1 MQIRN
6 DVKENQ
12 FKKNKYFP
20 IFHSQEANFHNL
32 EKFKYQ
38 HWNIYYFIFQ
48 NMILFSLIHMAIS
61 NLLKPMTDDNCYL
74 PKQDF

>member
-12 FKKNKYFP
+12 FKKNKYFL

-32 EKFKYQ
+32 EKFELSVLK
-38 HWNIYYFIFQ
+38 HLLFHFSKDEFCSLSFIW
-48 NMILFSLIHMAIS
+48 
-61 NLLKPMTDDNCYL
+61 
-74 PKQDF
+74 